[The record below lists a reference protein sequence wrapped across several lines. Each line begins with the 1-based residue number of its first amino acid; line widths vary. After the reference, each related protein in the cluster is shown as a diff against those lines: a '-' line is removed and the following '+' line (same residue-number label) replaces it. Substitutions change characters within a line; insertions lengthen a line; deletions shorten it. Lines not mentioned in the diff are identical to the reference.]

1 MRRRGIR
8 RPCAPLSKRSA
19 PPRPRKSA
27 GGAVKSRTADRRSA
41 DRRTSPAMLRTDRRR
56 RIPRTSRRPAEKR
69 FPSFELTPAV
79 KLLAVRDLRP
89 LPGSPTY
96 SSTGPRLLR
105 TNPARRFKQP
115 DGSGL
120 QSRAPAVPDTGMQRS
135 GASCGIRPPPH
146 RPHIRPSRSRTGAS
160 RRYRPPA
167 NGRSRRRPFPNAPTV
182 SARERARVPPFR
194 FRTGSA
200 ARECDRCIRSVFSRL
215 RTRPPPPR
223 AAHVLTPARRSRVKR
238 DAARL
243 LQASC
248 LRTLRPKA
256 SKIRTVSTAS
266 RVSCTRRI
274 VAPCLRHSQ
283 PRATVPANASSGVVP
298 SSL

>member
-135 GASCGIRPPPH
+135 GASCGIRPPPTG
-146 RPHIRPSRSRTGAS
+146 RISAPSRSRTGAS

-167 NGRSRRRPFPNAPTV
+167 NGRSRRRPFPNGPPRFLPEGGRV
-182 SARERARVPPFR
+182 SLPS
-194 FRTGSA
+194 GSA
-200 ARECDRCIRSVFSRL
+200 PV
-215 RTRPPPPR
+215 RPPGN
-223 AAHVLTPARRSRVKR
+223 
-238 DAARL
+238 
-243 LQASC
+243 
-248 LRTLRPKA
+248 
-256 SKIRTVSTAS
+256 
-266 RVSCTRRI
+266 
-274 VAPCLRHSQ
+274 
-283 PRATVPANASSGVVP
+283 ATVASAPYFPVFAHDLRLHERHMSSHRPGAPA
-298 SSL
+298 

>member
-135 GASCGIRPPPH
+135 GASCGIRPPPPTG
-146 RPHIRPSRSRTGAS
+146 RISAPPAAVPELPADTGRLRTVAVAAARSRTPPRFLPEGGRVSLPSGSAPV
-160 RRYRPPA
+160 RPPG
-167 NGRSRRRPFPNAPTV
+167 N
-182 SARERARVPPFR
+182 
-194 FRTGSA
+194 
-200 ARECDRCIRSVFSRL
+200 
-215 RTRPPPPR
+215 
-223 AAHVLTPARRSRVKR
+223 
-238 DAARL
+238 
-243 LQASC
+243 
-248 LRTLRPKA
+248 
-256 SKIRTVSTAS
+256 
-266 RVSCTRRI
+266 
-274 VAPCLRHSQ
+274 
-283 PRATVPANASSGVVP
+283 ATVASAPYFPVFAHDLRLHERHMSSHRPGAPA
-298 SSL
+298 